1 MNAVDTNILVYGVDT
16 SDPIKH
22 GKAVTLLANLA
33 ASSVET
39 KLLWQVVGE
48 FLQQLRRMEANKTL
62 RHDELLQCLAR
73 TRASFR
79 LQLPS
84 DAVLDRSLDLASRFS
99 LSHWDSMIVAACIEA
114 GVTKLY
120 TEDMGSPTK
129 FDSLE
134 LENPFV

>member
-1 MNAVDTNILVYGVDT
+1 MNAVDTNVLVYQMDQSEAVK
-16 SDPIKH
+16 SP
-22 GKAVTLLANLA
+22 KAVALLRMLA
-33 ASSVET
+33 ATPVET
-39 KLLWQVVGE
+39 ILLWQVAAE
-48 FLQQLRRMEANKTL
+48 FLQQLRRWEATRGL
-62 RHDELLQCLAR
+62 SR
-73 TRASFR
+73 TQWVKEFAAVRSSFR
-79 LQLPS
+79 LVIPTS
-84 DAVLDRSLDLASRFS
+84 AVLDRSLDLADRYS

>member
-1 MNAVDTNILVYGVDT
+1 MNAVDTNVLVYRVDNA
-16 SDPIKH
+16 DPIKQS
-22 GKAVTLLANLA
+22 KAKSLLRLLRKSSLPTLLM
-33 ASSVET
+33 
-39 KLLWQVVGE
+39 WQVAGE
-48 FLQQLRRMEANKTL
+48 FLQRLRWGESQKRITHRQLTRYFRL
-62 RHDELLQCLAR
+62 

-79 LQLPS
+79 LQLPTN
-84 DAVLDRSLDLASRFS
+84 AVLDRSLDLASRFS

-129 FDSLE
+129 FVSLE

>member
-1 MNAVDTNILVYGVDT
+1 MNAVDTNVLVYGVDT
-16 SDPIKH
+16 SDPVKH
-22 GKAVTLLANLA
+22 AKAVTLLANA
-33 ASSVET
+33 AVAVVET
-39 KLLWQVVGE
+39 VLLWQVAGE
-48 FLQQLRRMEANKTL
+48 FLQTLRRMESL
-62 RHDELLQCLAR
+62 RKLRQDELLQTFAK

-79 LQLPS
+79 LITPT
-84 DAVLDRSLDLASRFS
+84 DAVLDRSLDLADRFS
-99 LSHWDSMIVAACIEA
+99 LSHWDSMIVACIEA